1 MDLGIPV
8 LFMPSNDGVLWKEE
22 LGEMDEKAIA
32 PQADSGVGSQAGER
46 SSGGVTFHGDAEVH
60 GDVVSRD
67 KIVHGDQVRGD
78 KVTGDKIEGHLGDVG
93 PGAQVAIGKDISQ
106 TITQTPIELTTAER
120 LELEHLLAEL
130 KNQLA
135 RLEIPENKKVIGQ
148 ELVGQLEK
156 ELTKTEEPPDA
167 STIKVAG
174 SWLLENIPALA
185 GTLASVFLN
194 PVVGKIVEAAG
205 DIAAEWVQERLGAQ
219 A

>member
-1 MDLGIPV
+1 
-8 LFMPSNDGVLWKEE
+8 
-22 LGEMDEKAIA
+22 MDEKTIA
-32 PQADSGVGSQAGER
+32 PEADSGVGSQAGER
-46 SSGGVTFHGDAEVH
+46 SSGGVTFHGDTKVHGDMAGRDIIKDNIFNVHVEEVH
-60 GDVVSRD
+60 GDKVE
-67 KIVHGDQVRGD
+67 GD
-78 KVTGDKIEGHLGDVG
+78 KFEGHLGDVG

-167 STIKVAG
+167 SMIKIAG
-174 SWLLENIPALA
+174 NWLLENIPALA
-185 GTLASVFLN
+185 GTLATVFLN
-194 PVVGKIVEAAG
+194 PVVGKIVEGAG
-205 DIAAEWVQERLGAQ
+205 DIAAEWVQEQLGTQ